1 MNSLDGINLNRIK
14 IIDNAIEIGWCLKRD
29 CWGNGYATEVAIAL
43 EEDGLKMNKMIVA
56 KAMSEN
62 KASIR
67 VMEKAGLNFA
77 EEFWGDYEL
86 HSENPDVCY
95 ELKP

>member
-1 MNSLDGINLNRIK
+1 
-14 IIDNAIEIGWCLKRD
+14 
-29 CWGNGYATEVAIAL
+29 VAIAL
-43 EEDGLKMNKMIVA
+43 VEDGLKMNKMIGA

-67 VMEKAGLNFA
+67 IMEKAGLNFA
-77 EEFWGDYEL
+77 EEFWGDYEP
-86 HSENPDVCY
+86 HSKNPDVCY